1 MEDKD
6 IIKKIQQL
14 RQVKPRKDWVVLTK
28 QRILEEEKFSVFI
41 LNELILGLRL
51 IFQHKLAFA
60 TFALVLIILG
70 TFGFAQNSVP
80 GNILFSVKKMSERG
94 RGAFASDK
102 LGRNFDITNKR
113 LEELTQI
120 AEENDVSNLAPAINE
135 YQVSVSET
143 AESIGKEIKENPQAT
158 KGIVG
163 EIKSLA
169 QKTGEIR
176 SLGVEIP
183 ENREMNEALV
193 QMLKTQVE
201 DLENRSLME
210 EDIVVLEEIK
220 KAIEEGRL
228 DQALEKLVNI

>member
-6 IIKKIQQL
+6 IIKKIQKL

-28 QRILEEEKFSVFI
+28 QRILEEEKSSVFS
-41 LNELILGLRL
+41 LNELILGMRL
-51 IFQHKLAFA
+51 VFQHKLAFA
-60 TFALVLIILG
+60 TFVLILIILG

-94 RGAFASDK
+94 RGVFTSDK

-135 YQVSVSET
+135 YQTSVSET
-143 AESIGKEIKENPQAT
+143 AKNIGEKIKENPQAA

-169 QKTGEIR
+169 QKTGEIK

-183 ENREMNEALV
+183 GNREMNEV
-193 QMLKTQVE
+193 IVEMLKTQVE

-210 EDIVVLEEIK
+210 EDIVVLEEIR

-228 DQALEKLVNI
+228 DEALEKLVNI